1 MLDDREMIKGAGLRL
16 KLEDLGT
23 FVVTCW
29 ALWFV
34 AEAIVND

>member
-1 MLDDREMIKGAGLRL
+1 MLDDREMIKGAGLQ
-16 KLEDLGT
+16 DLGT